1 MHLFAHPFSSF
12 CHKVLIALYENGTP
26 FEGRMLDPE
35 HPDNLAAWATA
46 WPMKKMPVLVDGERV
61 VVETSAIIEY
71 LAVAHPGPIQ
81 LIPADPLLAAEVRMM
96 DRIFDLHVSVPQQ
109 KFVFDA
115 LRPESDRDPYGVQ
128 QARDQLDAIYP
139 WLDQRM
145 QGRTWAVGDTFTMA
159 DCAAAP
165 ALFYADWTHA
175 IPERFEA
182 LIGYRHRLLARPS
195 VARCVDEARPFRHF
209 FPLGAPDRD

>member
-12 CHKVLIALYENGTP
+12 CQKVLIALYENRTP
-26 FEGRMLDPE
+26 FEGRMLDPD
-35 HPDNLAAWATA
+35 HPDNLAEWSSL
-46 WPMKKMPVLVDGERV
+46 WPMKKMPVLVDGDRV

-71 LAVAHPGPIQ
+71 LAVAHPGLVK
-81 LIPADPLLAAEVRMM
+81 LIPDDPLLAAEARMM

-115 LRPESDRDPYGVQ
+115 LRPESGRDPYGVQ
-128 QARDQLDAIYP
+128 QAGEQLDTIYA

-145 QGRTWAVGDTFTMA
+145 AGRRWAVGDTFTMA

-175 IPERFEA
+175 IPERFAA
-182 LIGYRHRLLARPS
+182 LKAYRACLLARPS
-195 VARCVDEARPFRHF
+195 VARCVDDARPYRAF